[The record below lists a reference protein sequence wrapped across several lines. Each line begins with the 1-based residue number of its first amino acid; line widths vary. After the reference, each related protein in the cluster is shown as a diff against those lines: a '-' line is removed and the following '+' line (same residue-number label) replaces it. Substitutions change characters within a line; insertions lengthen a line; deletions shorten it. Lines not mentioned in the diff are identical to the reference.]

1 MYLHKVVNLDK
12 NLSKVQKNK
21 ELHKAAF
28 NLLEENLIKRVS
40 FKERGPEVYDWF
52 KWKAMFKKRFSFF

>member
-28 NLLEENLIKRVS
+28 NLLEENLIKEFRLKKEDRSEERRVG
-40 FKERGPEVYDWF
+40 KECTG
-52 KWKAMFKKRFSFF
+52 

>member
-28 NLLEENLIKRVS
+28 NLLEENLIKEFRL
-40 FKERGPEVYDWF
+40 K
-52 KWKAMFKKRFSFF
+52 

>member
-28 NLLEENLIKRVS
+28 NLLEENTTKLHNFLAPFYKIIKAR
-40 FKERGPEVYDWF
+40 
-52 KWKAMFKKRFSFF
+52 